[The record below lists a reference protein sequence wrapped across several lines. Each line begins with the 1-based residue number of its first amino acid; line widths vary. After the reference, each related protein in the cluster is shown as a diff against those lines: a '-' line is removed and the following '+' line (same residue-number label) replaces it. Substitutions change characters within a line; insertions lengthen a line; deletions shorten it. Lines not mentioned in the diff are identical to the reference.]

1 MNETMTL
8 DGIRQISQQYST
20 VVVGKNGKPQEVCLR
35 IPVNGEIA
43 VIDAL
48 NLVVHPDTFDTHL
61 HQNMIN
67 PDLCPDQKRK
77 LATQTAYH
85 IGNVLRLIMGED
97 FADIH
102 DTNTSRNRYHYT
114 FRIGDTVAPLGLIGI
129 HNFNADNPS
138 ILIMIYGEGTH
149 VAETWWEYGLYQW
162 LSAKNDDKD
171 KTPKVIDPR
180 ISRCDLA
187 HDDIEGIYSSSE
199 LADDA
204 DTNGGFALTNK
215 LPQVQH
221 LGDWKRHEGRGRTL
235 QVGSRANGKLY
246 RGYEKGKQLGD
257 PESPWFRH
265 EVELGNKS
273 RIIPLDV
280 LLHPSD
286 YFAGTYP
293 YMAEIAQ
300 LAGVNENFCPTR
312 IATIKK
318 DMSISFQKSVTVVKH
333 QFGRYMK
340 VFRDIFKD
348 DSEILEM
355 LVTEKTDYY
364 PKRLKLFEKVIFR
377 PMHWCSFPK
386 VTNTHLTHS
395 PYENVLKEHL
405 YAI

>member
-1 MNETMTL
+1 MSNTQNNASTL
-8 DGIRQISQQYST
+8 DGLVQISQQFST
-20 VVVGKNGKPQEVCLR
+20 VVIDKNGKSNEVSMR

-48 NLVVHPDTFDTHL
+48 NIVMHPDTFDNQL

-67 PDLCPDQKRK
+67 PDLENEVKRK
-77 LATQTAYH
+77 LATETAYQ
-85 IGNVLRLIMGED
+85 IGNVLRLIMGDD

-102 DTNTSRNRYHYT
+102 DTGVSRNRYHYT
-114 FRIGDTVAPLGLIGI
+114 FRIGEQSMPLGLIGI
-129 HNFNADNPS
+129 HNFNTDNPS

-149 VAETWWEYGLYQW
+149 VAETWWEFGLYQW
-162 LSAKNDDKD
+162 LSNKATDAK
-171 KTPKVIDPR
+171 

-187 HDDIEGIYSSSE
+187 HDDIEGLYSSSD
-199 LADDA
+199 LADEA
-204 DTNGGFALTNK
+204 DTNAGFALTNK

-246 RGYEKGKQLGD
+246 RGYEKGKQLGNT
-257 PESPWFRH
+257 ESPWFRH

-273 RIIPLDV
+273 RIIPLDI
-280 LLHPSD
+280 LLRPSE

-293 YMAEIAQ
+293 YMAEVAQ
-300 LAGVNENFCPTR
+300 LAGANENFCPTR
-312 IATIKK
+312 IKTVKK
-318 DMSISFQKSVTVVKH
+318 TMSISFQKSVQVVKH

-340 VFRDIFKD
+340 VFRDIYKD

-355 LVTEKTDYY
+355 LITEKTDYY
-364 PKRLKLFEKVIFR
+364 PKRLKLFEKMIFR
-377 PMHWCSFPK
+377 APHWTPFSKIGLP
-386 VTNTHLTHS
+386 S
-395 PYENVLKEHL
+395 YSYENVLKGTL

>member
-8 DGIRQISQQYST
+8 DGIRQISQET
-20 VVVGKNGKPQEVCLR
+20 TAVVIGKNGKPQEVSLR

-48 NLVVHPDTFDTHL
+48 NLVMHPDTFDTQL

-67 PDLCPDQKRK
+67 PDLDNDKKRK
-77 LATQTAYH
+77 LATETAYH
-85 IGNVLRLIMGED
+85 IGNVLRLIMGDD

-102 DTNTSRNRYHYT
+102 DTGVSRNRYHYT
-114 FRIGDTVAPLGLIGI
+114 FRIGDPSMPLGLIGI

-149 VAETWWEYGLYQW
+149 VAETWWEFGLYQW
-162 LSAKNDDKD
+162 LSSNA
-171 KTPKVIDPR
+171 IDPK

-187 HDDIEGIYSSSE
+187 HDDIEGLYSFAE
-199 LADDA
+199 LADES

-215 LPQVQH
+215 LPNVQH

-246 RGYEKGKQLGD
+246 RGYEKGKQLGNS
-257 PESPWFRH
+257 ESPWFRH

-280 LLHPSD
+280 LLHPSE

-293 YMAEIAQ
+293 YMTEIAQ
-300 LAGVNENFCPTR
+300 YATAKENFCPTR
-312 IATIKK
+312 IETIKK
-318 DMSISFQKSVTVVKH
+318 TMSISFHKSVQVVKH

-340 VFRDIFKD
+340 VFRDIYKD

-355 LVTEKTDYY
+355 LITEKTDYY
-364 PKRLKLFEKVIFR
+364 PKRLRLFEKMIFR
-377 PMHWCSFPK
+377 APHWTPFGAPMIES
-386 VTNTHLTHS
+386 S
-395 PYENVLKEHL
+395 PYENVLKESL